1 MKSNELPLTTLIE
14 LATNELD
21 DAQRALGQAQQ
32 ACSEAES
39 QTESLIQYRDE
50 YRSRLTSSAQAGLTG
65 ANWRNFQTF
74 IDTLDAAI
82 EQQRRVLAVA
92 QQKLDAARE
101 AWAEKRRKVTS
112 YEALAERARQR
123 EQVVFARREQ
133 HESDEHAAKVVRLR
147 NDPSH
152 D

>member
-1 MKSNELPLTTLIE
+1 MSNELPLTTLIE
-14 LATNELD
+14 LAGDELD
-21 DAQRALGQAQQ
+21 AAQRALGKAQQ
-32 ACSEAES
+32 AFSDAEA
-39 QTESLIQYRDE
+39 QTQSLIGYRDE

-82 EQQRRVLAVA
+82 EQQRRVTVA
-92 QQKLDAARE
+92 ARHKLDAARE
-101 AWAEKRRKVTS
+101 AWAEKRRKLTS

-123 EQVVFARREQ
+123 ERAIEGRREQ
-133 HESDEHAAKVVRLR
+133 RESDEHAAKIVRQR
-147 NDPSH
+147 GDAST